1 MTCNNF
7 LSLLSV
13 SRQGRSPQQG
23 KGFRDGKTGSWTQ
36 SKQMRGDIL
45 CNVRSGNYNQINY
58 WCIKAI
64 VNAVGEYRC
73 WS

>member
-23 KGFRDGKTGSWTQ
+23 GGRRRQERAKENRGAGAGGAE
-36 SKQMRGDIL
+36 KQTRED
-45 CNVRSGNYNQINY
+45 VT
-58 WCIKAI
+58 
-64 VNAVGEYRC
+64 V
-73 WS
+73 

>member
-23 KGFRDGKTGSWTQ
+23 ED
-36 SKQMRGDIL
+36 
-45 CNVRSGNYNQINY
+45 
-58 WCIKAI
+58 CIDRKNSELDAI
-64 VNAVGEYRC
+64 QTNERRHIV
-73 WS
+73 